1 MVYSSIENEKIKD
14 LKKLHLKKYRDK
26 HQMFL
31 IETPH
36 LVLEAF
42 KTGYLEELILEENEL
57 FPLDIKTMRVTN
69 NVINYLSQLNSSSNV
84 MGICSYK
91 KDDIKLGNRILILEN
106 IQDPGNLGTIIRSAV
121 AFNVDTII
129 LSNDCVDIYNPKVI
143 RASQGM
149 IFHIDIIKRD
159 LLLEIPKLQTLGY
172 QIIGTKVT
180 HGQSLKDFQNIEKF
194 AIIMGNEGN
203 GMTKEVAELCD
214 SFIYIDMNDKCESLN
229 VAIATSIILYELS
242 R

>member
-1 MVYSSIENEKIKD
+1 MVYSSIENEKIKN